1 MFSLYSKI
9 FCLDEIHHLPNFDEI
24 FDSYFAHEIYFLFHK
39 TPLIC
44 AVENENA
51 KIVQLLL
58 SHSKIDV
65 NTKTIFNQHLYDFK
79 LVYKCHFK

>member
-1 MFSLYSKI
+1 MRFI
-9 FCLDEIHHLPNFDEI
+9 I
-24 FDSYFAHEIYFLFHK
+24 LFHK

-65 NTKTIFNQHLYDFK
+65 NTKTIFNQYLYHSK
-79 LVYKCHFK
+79 